1 VRSIIDEKKLN
12 CDIEVDG
19 GIDTPLLPTVIDAG
33 ASVLVVGSAIFGNP
47 NPGAK
52 AKEMLESIAALGY
65 HSV

>member
-1 VRSIIDEKKLN
+1 
-12 CDIEVDG
+12 
-19 GIDTPLLPTVIDAG
+19 
-33 ASVLVVGSAIFGNP
+33 VGSAVPDAALLAERVPAACGPRCGSSVDLLTNSGVAAIFGNP